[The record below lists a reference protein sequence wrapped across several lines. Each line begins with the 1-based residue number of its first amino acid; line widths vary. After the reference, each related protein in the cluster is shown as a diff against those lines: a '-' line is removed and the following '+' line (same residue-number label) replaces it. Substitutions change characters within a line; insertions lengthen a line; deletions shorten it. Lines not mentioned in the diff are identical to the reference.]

1 MSIGVLIFGVD
12 IPWWAIVGGLVAIYL
27 FRNELK
33 SLLDS
38 LLSKVFV
45 KKVKPQDEQVR
56 QLVLQ
61 ALQQHGLSEKVLGD
75 LSGERLVQLLRAFVA
90 FASAL
95 TAVTPNKVDD
105 VVIMIVSKVADF
117 LDKERDVANVIANIL
132 NRIFGNKPGDSGS

>member
-1 MSIGVLIFGVD
+1 MPLGILIFGID
-12 IPWWAIVGGLVAIYL
+12 IPWWAIVGGLVATYL

-33 SLLDS
+33 NLLDF
-38 LLSKVFV
+38 LLGKLFA
-45 KKVKPQDEQVR
+45 KKDKQQDEQVR

-117 LDKERDVANVIANIL
+117 LDRERDVANVIANIL
-132 NRIFGNKPGDSGS
+132 NRIFGNRSGDSGN

>member
-33 SLLDS
+33 NLLDS
-38 LLSKVFV
+38 LLGKVFA

-75 LSGERLVQLLRAFVA
+75 LSGERLVQLLRAFAA

-117 LDKERDVANVIANIL
+117 LDRERDVANVIANVL
-132 NRIFGNKPGDSGS
+132 NRIFGNKSVDNGG